1 MTGWRYS
8 LGSLRHDPSVDAKEP
23 LSGNLRDGRGD
34 VDTVLPLELGPH
46 APELKSLTVSAM
58 VNELL
63 CSGCTD
69 LLLRAIRRL
78 DVVHDVD
85 VHIVQD
91 HNSPVIATLVDYVA
105 KNGSSLCARNL
116 DVCSAQ
122 QSRRG

>member
-1 MTGWRYS
+1 MFVAFMTCWRYS
-8 LGSLRHDPSVDAKEP
+8 LGSLRHDPSVAAKEP

-58 VNELL
+58 ANELL

-78 DVVHDVD
+78 DVVHDIDVD
-85 VHIVQD
+85 VVQD
-91 HNSPVIATLVDYVA
+91 DAL
-105 KNGSSLCARNL
+105 LCQTRPFPENAAE
-116 DVCSAQ
+116 DDTSF
-122 QSRRG
+122 RR